1 MSWFN
6 CKNRFAIV
14 SNFSRISVALAY
26 PVELLTKYF
35 HIHKKRRKKLTNN
48 KWVIYK
54 TRSNYSFKDSW
65 KNLFFVKACCGQ
77 LKSLCCK
84 CYSSHLFQF
93 AGYFLCFAF
102 RLTETSIGY
111 FKDWIISRLA
121 LPVLFF
127 FPHFFLLERKENIFW
142 RKTFTKQTQIQ
153 FFFLFINVFHSFQT
167 SGAQ

>member
-1 MSWFN
+1 MGF
-6 CKNRFAIV
+6 
-14 SNFSRISVALAY
+14 

-35 HIHKKRRKKLTNN
+35 HTHKKRRKKLLKLQQTE
-48 KWVIYK
+48 KQVIYK
-54 TRSNYSFKDSW
+54 TRSNYGFKDSH
-65 KNLFFVKACCGQ
+65 KNLFFEKACCEQ
-77 LKSLCCK
+77 LKSLRYK
-84 CYSSHLFQF
+84 CNFSHLFQF

-102 RLTETSIGY
+102 RLTKTSIGY

-153 FFFLFINVFHSFQT
+153 FFFSFYKCISLFLNFRGSIRSIRYSLYGT
-167 SGAQ
+167 

>member
-6 CKNRFAIV
+6 CSIRIV
-14 SNFSRISVALAY
+14 LRLFQIFQEFPLHWLSGRAAHQIFSH
-26 PVELLTKYF
+26 T
-35 HIHKKRRKKLTNN
+35 KKLTNN
-48 KWVIYK
+48 KRVIYK

-77 LKSLCCK
+77 LKSLCYK
-84 CYSSHLFQF
+84 RYSSHLFQF

-102 RLTETSIGY
+102 GLTDTSIGY

-121 LPVLFF
+121 LPVFFF
-127 FPHFFLLERKENIFW
+127 FPHFLLERKETYFL
-142 RKTFTKQTQIQ
+142 KKDVYKQTQIQ
-153 FFFLFINVFHSFQT
+153 FFVFCFFFINVFHSFQT

>member
-14 SNFSRISVALAY
+14 SNFSRISVTLAFRKSCS
-26 PVELLTKYF
+26 PNIFT
-35 HIHKKRRKKLTNN
+35 HKKRRKKLTSN

-65 KNLFFVKACCGQ
+65 KNLILVKACCGQ
-77 LKSLCCK
+77 LKSLFYK
-84 CYSSHLFQF
+84 RYFSHLFQF

-102 RLTETSIGY
+102 CLTETSIGY

-121 LPVLFF
+121 LPVFFF
-127 FPHFFLLERKENIFW
+127 FPHFLLERKE
-142 RKTFTKQTQIQ
+142 TY
-153 FFFLFINVFHSFQT
+153 FLKKDVY
-167 SGAQ
+167 